1 MGDGAQKSPAEAG
14 PYLFTLSLWERT
26 GVRAS
31 PRSGL
36 AVQCRTI
43 ADGDTLRSQ
52 RFGHVTGQIDM

>member
-14 PYLFTLSLWERT
+14 LYLFTLSLWERV

-31 PRSGL
+31 TRRGL
-36 AVQCRTI
+36 AVQCRTL